1 MQVTCH
7 TREIGPDPTV
17 FSMDVK
23 SLEGVPFV
31 NEYPDVFPDELPGM
45 PPDRDIEFSI
55 DLVPGTSPIAKRP
68 YRMAAS
74 ELAEPKKQL
83 DELQ

>member
-1 MQVTCH
+1 MLTDGMQVTCH
-7 TREIGPDPTV
+7 TREIGPDPMV

-23 SLEGVPFV
+23 SLEGVLVV
-31 NEYPDVFPDELPGM
+31 NEYPDIFPDELPGM

-68 YRMAAS
+68 YSMAA
-74 ELAEPKKQL
+74 QN
-83 DELQ
+83 

>member
-23 SLEGVPFV
+23 SLEEVPVV

-55 DLVPGTSPIAKRP
+55 DLVPGTSPIARDPIKWQP
-68 YRMAAS
+68 
-74 ELAEPKKQL
+74 QN
-83 DELQ
+83 